1 MVRHRSNRVT
11 GSVKVAF
18 LLFILDFAPIILHS
32 QDLQQSIVGRVV
44 DATTGQVIIGATVNL
59 LDSSPLLGDVT
70 GIDGKYEVKQVPVG
84 RHDVRISYVGYETYI
99 QRGVLV
105 TSAKPYL
112 LDVALKISF
121 TNLEEV
127 VVTAP
132 NDKRPLNKMAKVS
145 ARSFSLEESQR
156 FAGGLSDPSR
166 VAYSFAGVTFG
177 APQDNG
183 VVIRGNSPTNVLWRI
198 EGVEVPGASHFGGGN
213 LAGAGLITIFS
224 ANVLGTSDFFTG
236 AFPAEYGNATS
247 GVFDINFRRG
257 NTEKPKYTLQLGVLG
272 ADIAAEGPLGNKNE
286 ASYLANYRH
295 GFIGYYGRL
304 AGGVEPDYQDLSFKA
319 TFPVKQGGT
328 LSIWG
333 IGGRS
338 AIFTPYGEYEVEE
351 DEVERRETEGDFQQD
366 DIDFDMAAI
375 GVNHKVPIG
384 NNSFINSSIAFTTNG
399 YRSLTDWFTPDADTL
414 NSGSLTPYTDI
425 ENRESKYTFTTNFLK
440 QFSRRVNNT
449 TGVIIDL
456 VEFSSKARQAD
467 RPLASLEEF
476 VNTRGNTYNFQA
488 YTQSDFQLTPQL
500 SLQAGVNVTHFGL
513 NSETTLEPRAGLSW
527 QVASK
532 LTVGLGYGRHSRR
545 EEPKVYFFDY
555 RDQNGTLQTNESLKR
570 TKANHFIAS
579 LNWDLAHS
587 LRLTLEGYYQHLFDV
602 PVVPDSSYSFINYTQ
617 LWELD
622 APLTND
628 GTGQNL
634 GIDITLEQSFRKN
647 YYYLFTASLFDSK
660 FTGGDGLERNTLFNR
675 GRMGTL
681 TAGREFI
688 IKDRK
693 KNRVNLL
700 GVNVNMTYMDGQ
712 RLTPVLLEES
722 RARREAVLDYDRLY
736 SIQSEPELWLNCSV
750 TYRIN
755 KRKSTVTW
763 GLDFQNATLLE
774 QWQGYE
780 YNFFTDQVDEDRV
793 LFLLPNFYYKLEF

>member
-1 MVRHRSNRVT
+1 MAIRRI
-11 GSVKVAF
+11 KAA
-18 LLFILDFAPIILHS
+18 LLLLILDFAPLILHS
-32 QDLQQSIVGRVV
+32 QDLKQGITGRVV
-44 DATTGQVIIGATVNL
+44 DATTGQVIVGATVTL
-59 LDSSPLLGDVT
+59 LNSNPILGDVT
-70 GIDGKYEVKQVPVG
+70 DTDGKYEVKQVPVG
-84 RHDVRISYVGYETYI
+84 RHDVKISFVGYETYI

-105 TSAKPYL
+105 TSSKPYL

-121 TNLEEV
+121 TNLEEI

-132 NDKRPLNKMAKVS
+132 NDKQPLNKMAKVS

-198 EGVEVPGASHFGGGN
+198 EGIEVPGASHFGGGN

-236 AFPAEYGNATS
+236 AFPAEYGNATA

-257 NTEKPKYTLQLGVLG
+257 STEKAKYTLQLGVLG

-319 TFPVKQGGT
+319 TFPAKKGGT
-328 LSIWG
+328 LSFWG

-351 DEVERRETEGDFQQD
+351 DEIERRETEGDFQQD
-366 DIDFDMAAI
+366 DIDFDMAAVGI
-375 GVNHKVPIG
+375 NHRAPLGKK
-384 NNSFINSSIAFTTNG
+384 SFINSSIAFTTNG

-425 ENRESKYTFTTNFLK
+425 ENRESKYTFTTNFIR
-440 QFSRRVNNT
+440 QFSRRINNT
-449 TGVIIDL
+449 TGVIID
-456 VEFSSKARQAD
+456 FIDYSSRAKQAD
-467 RPLASLEEF
+467 RPLEPLEEF
-476 VNTRGNTYNFQA
+476 VNTVGNTYNFQA
-488 YTQSDFQLTPQL
+488 YTQSDVQLTPKL
-500 SLQAGVNVTHFGL
+500 SLQAGMNVTHFGI
-513 NSETTLEPRAGLSW
+513 NAETTLEPRAGLSW

-532 LTVGLGYGRHSRR
+532 LTLGLGYGRHSRR

-555 RDQNGTLQTNESLKR
+555 LDQNGAIRTNESLKR
-570 TKANHFIAS
+570 AKADHFVAS
-579 LNWDLAHS
+579 LNWELAHS
-587 LRLTLEGYYQHLFDV
+587 LRLTLEGYYQDLFDV

-628 GTGQNL
+628 GTGKNL
-634 GIDITLEQSFRKN
+634 GVDITLEQSFHKN
-647 YYYLFTASLFDSK
+647 YYYLFTTSLFDSK
-660 FTGGDGLERNTLFNR
+660 FTGGDGIERNTLFNR
-675 GRMGTL
+675 GYMGTL

-688 IKDRK
+688 INDRK

-700 GVNVNMTYMDGQ
+700 GINVNMTYMDGQ
-712 RLTPVLLEES
+712 RLTPVLVEES
-722 RARREAVLDYDRLY
+722 RARQEAVLDYDRLY
-736 SIQSEPELWLNCSV
+736 SVQSEPELWLNCGV

-755 KRKSTVTW
+755 KRNSTVTW

-780 YNFFTDQVDEDRV
+780 YNFVTDQVDEDRV
-793 LFLLPNFYYKLEF
+793 LFLLPNLYYKLEF

>member
-1 MVRHRSNRVT
+1 MAIRRIKAAV
-11 GSVKVAF
+11 
-18 LLFILDFAPIILHS
+18 LLLILDFAPLILHS
-32 QDLQQSIVGRVV
+32 QGLKQGITGRVV
-44 DATTGQVIIGATVNL
+44 DATTGQVIVGATVTL
-59 LDSSPLLGDVT
+59 LNSNPILGDVT
-70 GIDGKYEVKQVPVG
+70 DTDGKYEVKQVPVG
-84 RHDVRISYVGYETYI
+84 RHDVKISFVGYETYI

-105 TSAKPYL
+105 TSSKPYL
-112 LDVALKISF
+112 LDVALRISF
-121 TNLEEV
+121 TNLEEI

-132 NDKRPLNKMAKVS
+132 NDKQPLNKMAKVS

-236 AFPAEYGNATS
+236 AFPAEYGNATA

-257 NTEKPKYTLQLGVLG
+257 STEKAKYTLQLGVLG

-319 TFPVKQGGT
+319 TFPAKKGGI
-328 LSIWG
+328 LSFWG

-351 DEVERRETEGDFQQD
+351 DEIERRETEGDFQQD
-366 DIDFDMAAI
+366 DIDFDMAAVGI
-375 GVNHKVPIG
+375 NHKVPLG
-384 NNSFINSSIAFTTNG
+384 KKSFINSSIAFTTNG

-425 ENRESKYTFTTNFLK
+425 ENRESKYTFTTNFIR
-440 QFSRRVNNT
+440 QFSRRINNT
-449 TGVIIDL
+449 TGVIID
-456 VEFSSKARQAD
+456 FIDYSSRAKQAD
-467 RPLASLEEF
+467 RPLEPLEEF
-476 VNTRGNTYNFQA
+476 VNTVGNTYNFQA
-488 YTQSDFQLTPQL
+488 YTQSDVQLTPKL
-500 SLQAGVNVTHFGL
+500 SLQAGMNVTHFGI
-513 NSETTLEPRAGLSW
+513 NAETTLEPRAGLSW
-527 QVASK
+527 QVVSK
-532 LTVGLGYGRHSRR
+532 LTLGLGYGRHSRR

-555 RDQNGTLQTNESLKR
+555 LDQNGAIRTNESLKR
-570 TKANHFIAS
+570 AKADHFVAS
-579 LNWDLAHS
+579 LNWELTHS
-587 LRLTLEGYYQHLFDV
+587 LRLTLEGYYQDLFDV

-628 GTGQNL
+628 GTGKNL
-634 GIDITLEQSFRKN
+634 GVDITLEQSFHKN
-647 YYYLFTASLFDSK
+647 YYYLFTTSLFDSK
-660 FTGGDGLERNTLFNR
+660 FTGGDGIERNTLFNR
-675 GRMGTL
+675 GYMGTL
-681 TAGREFI
+681 TTGREFI
-688 IKDRK
+688 INDRK

-700 GVNVNMTYMDGQ
+700 GINVNMTYMDGQ
-712 RLTPVLLEES
+712 RLTPVLVEES
-722 RARREAVLDYDRLY
+722 RARQEAVLDYDRLY
-736 SIQSEPELWLNCSV
+736 SVQSEPELWLNCGV

-755 KRKSTVTW
+755 KRNSTVTW

-780 YNFFTDQVDEDRV
+780 YNFVTDQVDEDRV
-793 LFLLPNFYYKLEF
+793 LFLLPNLYYKLEF